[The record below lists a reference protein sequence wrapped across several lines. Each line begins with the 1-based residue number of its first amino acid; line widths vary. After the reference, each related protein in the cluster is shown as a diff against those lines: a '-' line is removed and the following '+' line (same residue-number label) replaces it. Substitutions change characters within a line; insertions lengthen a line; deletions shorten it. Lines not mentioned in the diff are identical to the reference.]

1 MGSLCSSQFGSTIS
15 SAHSNLLFRHPGCI
29 CTEGWE
35 GSHCT
40 EKTEGSWIEQ
50 GEAALWEAATAKNI
64 VGFVFLAVAVV
75 FLGLG
80 CLKYCDKRKKRRR
93 RRQEIIEDAEFGTG
107 LMRKRPS
114 GRKSGRKSSAG
125 RPSTAAASPREHD
138 SLGLTPF
145 RDEAEGSK
153 PGPQEII

>member
-1 MGSLCSSQFGSTIS
+1 LGSLCSSQFGSTIS

-64 VGFVFLAVAVV
+64 VGFVFLAV
-75 FLGLG
+75 
-80 CLKYCDKRKKRRR
+80 
-93 RRQEIIEDAEFGTG
+93 FGTG